1 MEYNAKG
8 KLEVDRPNFRL
19 VIFQF
24 LCGELS
30 NLKTKTYH
38 QNTFASVFFLFIKHE
53 LTDLKK
59 LDNNNDWG
67 SILFTDNDF
76 TFLFRAETILNLV
89 TSTLLR

>member
-30 NLKTKTYH
+30 NLKTKTY

-53 LTDLKK
+53 LTAFEEI
-59 LDNNNDWG
+59 G
-67 SILFTDNDF
+67 Q
-76 TFLFRAETILNLV
+76 
-89 TSTLLR
+89 